1 MSTSFALFSS
11 ATNVGVTGI
20 FAAVVLRQYLRRHRS
35 YQLYWCVG
43 LLMAFIATLAYV
55 FMLRVQPTSYNG
67 IILFHTYY
75 ILGVLTPAWLGLGS
89 VALISSP
96 RATTLW
102 LTFLYVLSGVT
113 TALVLLAKI
122 DMNKL
127 SQIVGPGTG
136 ILQPGPWLVA
146 VIIVNTLG
154 VVAVVGVAIYSGL
167 KLYRRQRDV
176 AGFRTSN
183 ILWANVLILAGDLI
197 NAGAGTVAR
206 TLGIES
212 GFWIL
217 MALGWIVFFVGVLL
231 ASRRP
236 VTTNAE
242 PAKDVKD
249 AEKRLTSSNFLR
261 R

>member
-1 MSTSFALFSS
+1 MNTPFVLLSS
-11 ATNVGVTGI
+11 AVNVVVTGL
-20 FAAVVLRQYLRRHRS
+20 FAGVVLRHYLRRHRS

-55 FMLRVQPTSYNG
+55 FMLQVQPTSYNG

-89 VALISSP
+89 IALVSSP
-96 RATTLW
+96 RVTTLC
-102 LTFLYVLSGVT
+102 LTFLYLLSGLT

-122 DMNKL
+122 DMHTL

-136 ILQPGPWLVA
+136 ILQRGPWLIA

-167 KLYRRQRDV
+167 KLYRRQQNI

-183 ILWANVLILAGDLI
+183 ILWANVLILVGDLI
-197 NAGAGTVAR
+197 NAGAGTLAR
-206 TLGIES
+206 GLGVES
-212 GFWIL
+212 GFWVI

-231 ASRRP
+231 TSRRATSAK
-236 VTTNAE
+236 VE
-242 PAKDVKD
+242 PTGNVQD
-249 AEKRLTSSNFLR
+249 AEKRLASSK
-261 R
+261 